1 MARVVA
7 VSNYGQCRDGPGE
20 TQLEASDTI
29 CMLDSSF
36 VDRLCSGKVLDIW
49 PHEPCGGRYV
59 ITYGHFGA
67 RAQLKLPPPPARHR
81 GYAFQGAC
89 LLLGHSSSV
98 AKRCHCMCHCLW
110 SCLFFAIQV
119 SKWHDIQLMKSL
131 R

>member
-20 TQLEASDTI
+20 TPLEASDTI

-67 RAQLKLPPPPARHR
+67 RAQLKLPPPLLAIADMPSRER
-81 GYAFQGAC
+81 AFFWVIRPVSPSAVTAC
-89 LLLGHSSSV
+89 VIVYGVASSSPY
-98 AKRCHCMCHCLW
+98 KYPNGMT
-110 SCLFFAIQV
+110 SN
-119 SKWHDIQLMKSL
+119 
-131 R
+131 